1 MKIVFFGSDDF
12 AAAHFEYLVQH
23 KYNVIGCVT
32 QPDRPKGRGMK
43 MILSPVKEIAL
54 KNKITVLQPDNL
66 KLPAVASELD
76 AFKADLFVV
85 IAYGRILPRK
95 ILELPKW
102 MAVNVHGSLL
112 PQYRGAAP
120 INWAIIN
127 GETKTGLTIIKL
139 NPQMDAGD
147 IIAREEIAIGPDTTS
162 VTLRADMISK
172 GCPLLVKTID
182 YIKGNK
188 ITLTRQDEARVTLAP
203 KLTRELGVINW
214 TKQSALEIHN
224 LVRGLLPWPCA
235 ESSINGTILKI
246 LKTDVLKGPQPQGVP
261 GQVLA
266 IGKQGISVAARSGA
280 LLIQELHP
288 HSSKKM
294 TADEFVRGYP
304 VKLGDV
310 FGG

>member
-54 KNKITVLQPDNL
+54 NNKITVVQPDNL
-66 KLPAVASELD
+66 KSPAVTSELD

-139 NPQMDAGD
+139 NPQMDAGN
-147 IIAREEIAIGPDTTS
+147 IIAREEIPIGPQDTS
-162 VTLRADMISK
+162 VTLRADMIAK
-172 GCPLLVKTID
+172 GCPLLIKTID
-182 YIKGNK
+182 NIKGNK
-188 ITLTRQDEARVTLAP
+188 ITLIRQDEARVTLAP

-214 TKQSALEIHN
+214 IKQSALEIHN
-224 LVRGLLPWPCA
+224 LVRGLLPWPSA
-235 ESSINGTILKI
+235 ESTINGTTLKI
-246 LKTDVLKGPQPQGVP
+246 LKTEVLNGPHSQGAP
-261 GQVLA
+261 GQVLM
-266 IGKQGISVAARSGA
+266 IEKQGITVATRSGA

-288 HSSKKM
+288 HSSKRM

-304 VKLGDV
+304 VKLGDI
-310 FGG
+310 FGK